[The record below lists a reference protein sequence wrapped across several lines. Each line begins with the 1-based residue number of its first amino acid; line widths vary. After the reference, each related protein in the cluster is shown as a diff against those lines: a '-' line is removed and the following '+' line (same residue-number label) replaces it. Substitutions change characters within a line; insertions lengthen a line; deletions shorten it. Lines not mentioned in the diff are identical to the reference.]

1 MTATLPYAP
10 ETKLAIEIAQSIA
23 KEYQNSQFSPAHLL
37 LALLHNDVGL
47 GSYLVVLGKDI
58 HYLRD
63 WAEMRIET
71 YPKAGRTVSEP
82 GGDKQVIGL
91 LEVADVVRMKLTEDT
106 ISPMAVL
113 IAMTKPNV
121 AFTPE
126 QLKTFSLLEKD
137 LLEAHLRDLSLQE
150 ATSSTDPATNTS
162 EPTNTSSASGTGK
175 DLFKYCK
182 DKTSEAKE
190 GKLDPIVGRDREI
203 RQIAE
208 ILGRRLK
215 PNVLIVGEP
224 GVGKTALVDGF
235 ALSVIEGSVPEH
247 LKNAI
252 LLELDVGSLVAGAS
266 YKGEVEDRLKRI
278 IRDLKQ
284 FEKAILF
291 VDEIHVLLDGKGSV
305 GSGVANLLKPELA
318 RGELTVI
325 GATTSE
331 EYREF
336 IESEEA
342 FNRRF
347 ELLRVDEPDV
357 ETAIRMLT
365 TLLPFYESHHQ
376 TPLEVAALEASVSL
390 SKRYIKDRRLPD
402 AAVDLIDRTLSAI
415 RLMND
420 TSSREIEEL
429 QVQLSNIAQAE
440 DVPDATKEYFWFH
453 KQLEDKVS
461 PVLLG
466 QLTDE
471 EDIKAFKQVE
481 EIQAYLEKKLSLLKD
496 LAAKKKE
503 RVEASDVA
511 AMVSYKTG
519 IPLGKL
525 QTQEKEKLLNMEE
538 ILKKR
543 VIGQDH
549 ALKTIADAILES
561 RSGMAKPGQ
570 PIGSFFFL
578 GPTGTG
584 KTELAKSLADF
595 LFNDER
601 ALIRFDMSEFKEE
614 HSVALLYGAPPGYIG
629 YKEGGLLV
637 NKIRQQPYAVVLFD
651 EIEKAHSSVYDLF
664 LQILDEGKLTDK
676 LGKEGDFSNALVLF
690 TSNIGSQWIV
700 EQFQQGILPDTDKLK
715 EIMSQYFRPEFL
727 GRLTEIVPFSPI
739 TDDIIVHI
747 FDIHLKSLLKLL
759 EKQGIQMH
767 ISPEAKQALAK
778 EGYNPTFG
786 ARPLLGVIRN
796 RLRRPVSRMI
806 ISGEVSN
813 GSVILIDLDESGE
826 VRWTIN

>member
-1 MTATLPYAP
+1 MTTTLPYSP
-10 ETKLAIEIAQSIA
+10 ETKLAIEISQSIA
-23 KEYQNSQFSPAHLL
+23 KEHQNAEFSPAHLL
-37 LALLHNDVGL
+37 LGLLHNDVGL

-63 WAEMRIET
+63 WAEMRVES
-71 YPKAGRTVSEP
+71 YPKSNKPSEP
-82 GGDKQVIGL
+82 TADKQVVGL
-91 LEVADVVRMKLTEDT
+91 LEVSDVVRMKLTEDV

-121 AFTPE
+121 AFTSE
-126 QLKTFSLLEKD
+126 QLKTFILQEKD
-137 LLEAHLRDLSLQE
+137 LLEAHLRDLSLHE
-150 ATSSTDPATNTS
+150 AVKPKPEQDNGASVPVAK
-162 EPTNTSSASGTGK
+162 SAQ

-182 DKTSEAKE
+182 DKTSEARE

-203 RQIAE
+203 RQISE

-215 PNVLIVGEP
+215 PNVLVVGEP

-235 ALSVIEGSVPEH
+235 ALSIIEGNVPQH
-247 LKNAI
+247 LANAI

-266 YKGEVEDRLKRI
+266 YKGEIEDRLKRI
-278 IRDLKQ
+278 IRELKQ

-325 GATTSE
+325 GATTQE

-347 ELLRVDEPDV
+347 ELLRVEEPDV
-357 ETAIRMLT
+357 ETAIRMLK
-365 TLLPFYESHHQ
+365 TLLPFYETHHQ
-376 TPLEVAALEASVSL
+376 TPLEEEALETSVQL
-390 SKRYIKDRRLPD
+390 SKRYLKDRRLPD

-420 TSSREIEEL
+420 TSTSEIEALQQQLDEIKQNTEIEDPFREL
-429 QVQLSNIAQAE
+429 S
-440 DVPDATKEYFWFH
+440 WFH
-453 KQLEDKVS
+453 KQLDDKIS

-471 EDIKAFKQVE
+471 EDFAALKEIE
-481 EIQAYLEKKLSLLKD
+481 EIKEYLEKKLALLKD
-496 LAAKKKE
+496 LASRKKE
-503 RVEASDVA
+503 KVEASDIA

-519 IPLGKL
+519 IPLGKI

-538 ILKKR
+538 VLKRR
-543 VIGQDH
+543 VIGQNH

-651 EIEKAHSSVYDLF
+651 EIEKAHASVYDLF

-690 TSNIGSQWIV
+690 TSNIGSKWIV
-700 EQFQQGILPDTDKLK
+700 DQFNQGILPDTDKLK

-759 EKQGIQMH
+759 DKQGIQMN
-767 ISPEAKQALAK
+767 ISDEAKRALAK

-806 ISGEVSN
+806 ISGEV
-813 GSVILIDLDESGE
+813 ESGSRISVDVDKAGE
-826 VRWTIN
+826 IHWNIS